1 MAIRDNINAGDK
13 VIYHRSDQLPKLNC
27 IIVIKESAG
36 CWCKLTSAPKDGFST
51 WLRDEP
57 TLNNTFYVPYYAMQ
71 KVALSE

>member
-36 CWCKLTSAPKDGFST
+36 C
-51 WLRDEP
+51 
-57 TLNNTFYVPYYAMQ
+57 
-71 KVALSE
+71 